1 MKKSKSN
8 VSAAEQARRNR
19 VFLWTVFVIVI
30 NALSVFT
37 KLWIFQALAMVGT
50 AYALYRIVVWD
61 NVNNRYSRKYYD
73 WAGHKKSTSKKQ
85 SMNSN

>member
-1 MKKSKSN
+1 M
-8 VSAAEQARRNR
+8 
-19 VFLWTVFVIVI
+19 
-30 NALSVFT
+30 FT

-85 SMNSN
+85 SVNSN